1 VAADYTRTIVF
12 KVEDKAIK
20 RATDRITSSL
30 QNIEKILG
38 NIEKKGL
45 KSFVD
50 STEKVSDGLEKAT
63 RKARGLDSAIDKVEK
78 KRKAAGRFIR
88 QGLENDPFFAGERAI
103 ARTYQTLIK
112 RIDADTKLIAEKVK
126 AGFAPM
132 QALLVWVSSLPGKFK
147 LAKKAAQEFGEALQA
162 YNQGI
167 TISRQS
173 LSALENTLSTVKQVN
188 RQLPIDNEKYRDSVR
203 NVLFAEKEVNKELL
217 DRKRILDSINR
228 DQIAFRNKIKRSIAE
243 SRNRR
248 AFSGSGFQEFS
259 SRADRIKAIADE
271 KQSVQYKALQEERR
285 LKRINNRLRARGD
298 LQRTKGLTIEERI
311 NKVLAKRGQIM
322 TANGKIQKMQQNTIF
337 KGGFKGAAGSA
348 MIGGGFPLLFGQGGA
363 GAAFGGIGGAIGGA
377 FGGQFGFA
385 GSIVATAIAQWIQ
398 GIDEFNSKLR
408 GVNADMKALGFSSE
422 FTGGEIKEMAKYLKI
437 SKDETMELFSNYMRF
452 GKEIGTTLMKFYGN
466 DFSSLF
472 AIGKIKDQQSAIQ
485 AIVSMSKLLTF
496 EEQAQLLAQVGK
508 TTAVEM
514 QIRLSDLMLEKQY
527 EKRRELIKE
536 VSLMDRLWYLS
547 KLIYRYGPGPLQGI
561 VKAGESPTAKRDRE
575 LRELN
580 ESMEEN
586 RLKTDQALTA
596 IGSVEEAMNNLKLP
610 TITGEV
616 QNLGKEIKKLMNPV
630 YQLTQAAGAIGNAF
644 GESFKGIVNGS
655 MTAQQALANL
665 FQRTA
670 DHFLDMA
677 AQMIAKQI
685 QMKII
690 GIGLNFLGGF
700 SAGGSS
706 AGGFSAGGL
715 GSKMGSGFY
724 SGSGGGGGVSWT
736 DIAGKKAAGGPV
748 TGGKSYIVGEK
759 GPELFV
765 PGSSGNIVPNH
776 AMGGANIVVN
786 VDASGSEVEGNDAG
800 AREFGNVLAVA
811 IQSELVRQKRPG
823 GLLA

>member
-1 VAADYTRTIVF
+1 MAADYTRTIVF

-38 NIEKKGL
+38 SIEKKGL

-78 KRKAAGRFIR
+78 KRRAAGRFIR
-88 QGLENDPFFAGERAI
+88 QGLENDPFFATERAI

-112 RIDADTKLIAEKVK
+112 RIDADTKLVAEKVK

-311 NKVLAKRGQIM
+311 NKVLAKRGKIM
-322 TANGKIQKMQQNTIF
+322 TENGKIQKIQQNTIF
-337 KGGFKGAAGSA
+337 KGGLKGAAGSA

-363 GAAFGGIGGAIGGA
+363 GAAFGGIGGAIGGS
-377 FGGQFGFA
+377 FGGQYGFA

-398 GIDEFNSKLR
+398 GLDEFNLKLR

-485 AIVSMSKLLTF
+485 AIVSMSKVLTF

-514 QIRLSDLMLEKQY
+514 QIKLSDLMLEKQY

-536 VSLMDRLWYLS
+536 ISLMGQIWYWTKKIVGGREWGD
-547 KLIYRYGPGPLQGI
+547 KL
-561 VKAGESPTAKRDRE
+561 AGESPTARRDRE
-575 LRELN
+575 LKELN
-580 ESMEEN
+580 DSMEEN
-586 RLKTDQALTA
+586 RLKTEQALTA
-596 IGSVEEAMNNLKLP
+596 IGSVEEAMDKLKLP

-616 QNLGKEIKKLMNPV
+616 ENLGKEIEKLMDPV

-644 GESFKGIVNGS
+644 GESFKGIVKGS
-655 MTAQQALANL
+655 MTAQDALRNL

-677 AQMIAKQI
+677 ARMAAAQLQK
-685 QMKII
+685 
-690 GIGLNFLGGF
+690 GILTMFNL
-700 SAGGSS
+700 GSS
-706 AGGFSAGGL
+706 I
-715 GSKMGSGFY
+715 MSGP
-724 SGSGGGGGVSWT
+724 GGGYFDPMTGKG
-736 DIAGKKAAGGPV
+736 IAGPNYGLADGG
-748 TGGKSYIVGEK
+748 TARGNQSYIVGER

-765 PGSSGNIVPNH
+765 PRTTGTVIPNH
-776 AMGGANIVVN
+776 ELGGGANIVVN
-786 VDASGSEVEGNDAG
+786 VDASGSAVEGDAG
-800 AREFGNVLAVA
+800 AAQELGDMLAAA
-811 IQSELVRQKRPG
+811 IQAELVKEKRPG

>member
-38 NIEKKGL
+38 SIEKKGL

-78 KRKAAGRFIR
+78 KRRAAGRFIR
-88 QGLENDPFFAGERAI
+88 QGLENDPFFATERAI

-112 RIDADTKLIAEKVK
+112 RIDADTKLVAEKVK

-311 NKVLAKRGQIM
+311 NKVLAKRGKIM
-322 TANGKIQKMQQNTIF
+322 TENGKIQKIQQNTIF
-337 KGGFKGAAGSA
+337 KGGLKGAAGSA

-363 GAAFGGIGGAIGGA
+363 GAAFGGIGGAIGGS
-377 FGGQFGFA
+377 FGGQYGFA

-398 GIDEFNSKLR
+398 GLDEFNLKLR

-485 AIVSMSKLLTF
+485 AIVSMSKVLTF

-514 QIRLSDLMLEKQY
+514 QIKLSDLMLEKQY

-536 VSLMDRLWYLS
+536 ISLMGQIWYWTKKIVGGREWGD
-547 KLIYRYGPGPLQGI
+547 KL
-561 VKAGESPTAKRDRE
+561 AGESPTARRDRE
-575 LRELN
+575 LKELN
-580 ESMEEN
+580 DSMEEN
-586 RLKTDQALTA
+586 RLKTEQALTA
-596 IGSVEEAMNNLKLP
+596 IGSVEEAMDKLKLP

-616 QNLGKEIKKLMNPV
+616 ENLGKEIEKLMDPV

-644 GESFKGIVNGS
+644 GESFKGIVKGS
-655 MTAQQALANL
+655 MTAQDALRNL

-677 AQMIAKQI
+677 AQIMAAQI
-685 QMKII
+685 RA
-690 GIGLNFLGGF
+690 GIMGMFNFGANPVNNFGGM
-700 SAGGSS
+700 GVKMNSS
-706 AGGFSAGGL
+706 AYEF
-715 GSKMGSGFY
+715 
-724 SGSGGGGGVSWT
+724 
-736 DIAGKKAAGGPV
+736 DIGTPPFKAKGGPV
-748 TGGKSYIVGEK
+748 TGGSPYIVGEK

-765 PGSSGNIVPNH
+765 PNSHGSIVPNDQ
-776 AMGGANIVVN
+776 MGGANIVVN
-786 VDASGSEVEGNDAG
+786 VDASGSAVQGDAG
-800 AREFGNVLAVA
+800 QAEELGSMLAAAVQA
-811 IQSELVRQKRPG
+811 EIANQQRPG
-823 GLLA
+823 GLLAGTR

>member
-1 VAADYTRTIVF
+1 MAADYTRTIVF

-38 NIEKKGL
+38 SIEKKGL

-78 KRKAAGRFIR
+78 KRRAAGRFIR
-88 QGLENDPFFAGERAI
+88 QGLENDPFFATERAI

-112 RIDADTKLIAEKVK
+112 RIDADTKLVAEKVK

-311 NKVLAKRGQIM
+311 NKVLAKRGKIM
-322 TANGKIQKMQQNTIF
+322 TENGKIQKIQQNTIF
-337 KGGFKGAAGSA
+337 KGGLKGAAGSA

-363 GAAFGGIGGAIGGA
+363 GAAFGGIGGAIGGS
-377 FGGQFGFA
+377 FGGQYGFA

-398 GIDEFNSKLR
+398 GLDEFNLKLR

-485 AIVSMSKLLTF
+485 AIVSMSKVLTF

-514 QIRLSDLMLEKQY
+514 QIKLSDLMLEKQY

-536 VSLMDRLWYLS
+536 ISLMGQIWYWTKKIVGGREWGD
-547 KLIYRYGPGPLQGI
+547 KL
-561 VKAGESPTAKRDRE
+561 AGESPTARRDRE
-575 LRELN
+575 LKELN
-580 ESMEEN
+580 DSMEEN
-586 RLKTDQALTA
+586 RLKTEQALTA
-596 IGSVEEAMNNLKLP
+596 IGSVEEAMDKLKLP

-616 QNLGKEIKKLMNPV
+616 ENLGKEIEKLMDPV

-644 GESFKGIVNGS
+644 GESFKGIVKGS
-655 MTAQQALANL
+655 MTAQDALRNL

-677 AQMIAKQI
+677 AQIMAAQI
-685 QMKII
+685 RA
-690 GIGLNFLGGF
+690 GIMGMFNF
-700 SAGGSS
+700 
-706 AGGFSAGGL
+706 
-715 GSKMGSGFY
+715 
-724 SGSGGGGGVSWT
+724 
-736 DIAGKKAAGGPV
+736 
-748 TGGKSYIVGEK
+748 
-759 GPELFV
+759 
-765 PGSSGNIVPNH
+765 
-776 AMGGANIVVN
+776 GANPVN
-786 VDASGSEVEGNDAG
+786 N
-800 AREFGNVLAVA
+800 FGGMGVKMN
-811 IQSELVRQKRPG
+811 P
-823 GLLA
+823 

>member
-1 VAADYTRTIVF
+1 TIVF

-38 NIEKKGL
+38 SIEKKGL

-78 KRKAAGRFIR
+78 KRRAAGRFIR
-88 QGLENDPFFAGERAI
+88 QGLENDPFFATERAI

-112 RIDADTKLIAEKVK
+112 RIDADTKLVAEKVK

-311 NKVLAKRGQIM
+311 NKVLAKRGKIM
-322 TANGKIQKMQQNTIF
+322 TENGKIQKIQQNTIF
-337 KGGFKGAAGSA
+337 KGGLKGAAGSA

-363 GAAFGGIGGAIGGA
+363 GAAFGGIGGAIGGS
-377 FGGQFGFA
+377 FGGQYGFA

-398 GIDEFNSKLR
+398 GLDEFNLKLR

-485 AIVSMSKLLTF
+485 AIVSMSKVLTF

-514 QIRLSDLMLEKQY
+514 QIKLSDLMLEKQY

-536 VSLMDRLWYLS
+536 ISLMGQIWYWTKKIVGGREWGD
-547 KLIYRYGPGPLQGI
+547 KL
-561 VKAGESPTAKRDRE
+561 AGESPTARRDRE
-575 LRELN
+575 LKELN
-580 ESMEEN
+580 DSMEEN
-586 RLKTDQALTA
+586 RLKTEQALTA
-596 IGSVEEAMNNLKLP
+596 IGSVEEAMDKLKLP

-616 QNLGKEIKKLMNPV
+616 ENLGKEIEKLMDPV

-644 GESFKGIVNGS
+644 GESFKGIVKGS
-655 MTAQQALANL
+655 MTAQDALRNL

-677 AQMIAKQI
+677 ARMAAAQLQK
-685 QMKII
+685 
-690 GIGLNFLGGF
+690 GILTMFNL
-700 SAGGSS
+700 GSS
-706 AGGFSAGGL
+706 I
-715 GSKMGSGFY
+715 MSGP
-724 SGSGGGGGVSWT
+724 GGGYFDPMTGKG
-736 DIAGKKAAGGPV
+736 IAGPNYGLADGG
-748 TGGKSYIVGEK
+748 TARGNQSYIVGER

-765 PGSSGNIVPNH
+765 PRTTGTVIPNH
-776 AMGGANIVVN
+776 ELGGGANIVVN
-786 VDASGSEVEGNDAG
+786 VDASGSAVEGDAG
-800 AREFGNVLAVA
+800 AAQELGDMLA
-811 IQSELVRQKRPG
+811 
-823 GLLA
+823 

>member
-1 VAADYTRTIVF
+1 MAADYTRTIVF

-38 NIEKKGL
+38 SIEKKGL

-78 KRKAAGRFIR
+78 KRRAAGRFIR
-88 QGLENDPFFAGERAI
+88 QGLENDPFFATERAI

-112 RIDADTKLIAEKVK
+112 RIDADTKLVAEKVK

-311 NKVLAKRGQIM
+311 NKVLAKRGKIM
-322 TANGKIQKMQQNTIF
+322 TENGKIQKIQQNTIF
-337 KGGFKGAAGSA
+337 KGGLKGAAGSA

-363 GAAFGGIGGAIGGA
+363 GAAFGGIGGAIGGS
-377 FGGQFGFA
+377 FGGQYGFA

-398 GIDEFNSKLR
+398 GLDEFNLKLR

-485 AIVSMSKLLTF
+485 AIVSMSKVLTF

-514 QIRLSDLMLEKQY
+514 QIKLSDLMLEKQY

-536 VSLMDRLWYLS
+536 ISLMGQIWYWTKKIVGGREWGD
-547 KLIYRYGPGPLQGI
+547 KL
-561 VKAGESPTAKRDRE
+561 AGESPTARRDRE
-575 LRELN
+575 LKELN
-580 ESMEEN
+580 DSMEEN
-586 RLKTDQALTA
+586 RLKTEQALTA
-596 IGSVEEAMNNLKLP
+596 IGSVEEAMDKLKLP

-616 QNLGKEIKKLMNPV
+616 ENLGKEIEKLMDPV

-644 GESFKGIVNGS
+644 GESFKGIVKGS
-655 MTAQQALANL
+655 MTAQDALRNL

-677 AQMIAKQI
+677 AQIMAAQI
-685 QMKII
+685 RA
-690 GIGLNFLGGF
+690 GIMGMFNFGANPVNNFGGM
-700 SAGGSS
+700 GVKMNSS
-706 AGGFSAGGL
+706 AYEF
-715 GSKMGSGFY
+715 
-724 SGSGGGGGVSWT
+724 
-736 DIAGKKAAGGPV
+736 DIGTPPFKAKGGPV
-748 TGGKSYIVGEK
+748 TGGSPYIVGEK

-765 PGSSGNIVPNH
+765 PNSHGSIVPNDQ
-776 AMGGANIVVN
+776 MGGANIVVN
-786 VDASGSEVEGNDAG
+786 VDASGSAVQGDAG
-800 AREFGNVLAVA
+800 QAEELGSMLAAAVQA
-811 IQSELVRQKRPG
+811 EIANQQRPG
-823 GLLA
+823 GLLAGTR

>member
-1 VAADYTRTIVF
+1 MAADYTRTIVF

-78 KRKAAGRFIR
+78 KRRAAGRFIR
-88 QGLENDPFFAGERAI
+88 QGLENDPFFASERAI

-112 RIDADTKLIAEKVK
+112 RIDADTKLVAEKVK

-437 SKDETMELFSNYMRF
+437 SKDETMQLLSNYMRF
-452 GKEIGTTLMKFYGN
+452 GKEVGTTLMKFYGN

-485 AIVSMSKLLTF
+485 AIVSMSKVLTF

-508 TTAVEM
+508 TTAVEI
-514 QIRLSDLMLEKQY
+514 QIKLSDLMLEKQY

-536 VSLMDRLWYLS
+536 VSLMGQIWYWTKRISAFALAEDELGR
-547 KLIYRYGPGPLQGI
+547 KII
-561 VKAGESPTAKRDRE
+561 TGESPTERRDRE
-575 LRELN
+575 LKELN
-580 ESMEEN
+580 DSMDEN
-586 RLKTDQALTA
+586 RLKTEQALAA

-610 TITGEV
+610 TISGEV
-616 QNLGKEIKKLMNPV
+616 ENLGKEIEKLMNPV
-630 YQLTQAAGAIGNAF
+630 YQLTQAAGVIGNAF
-644 GESFKGIVNGS
+644 GESFKGIVKGS
-655 MTAQQALANL
+655 MTAQDALRNL
-665 FQRTA
+665 FQKTA

-685 QMKII
+685 QMKIL
-690 GIGLNFLGGF
+690 GIGLNWF
-700 SAGGSS
+700 AGADVRAAATD
-706 AGGFSAGGL
+706 AGRSVSDMNQIMNGGL
-715 GSKMGSGFY
+715 ETVI
-724 SGSGGGGGVSWT
+724 GGNR
-736 DIAGKKAAGGPV
+736 AAGGPV
-748 TGGKSYIVGEK
+748 SGGTPYVVGEK

-765 PGSSGNIVPNH
+765 PNSHGSIVPNH
-776 AMGGANIVVN
+776 EMGGANIVVN
-786 VDASGSEVEGNDAG
+786 VDASGSSVQGDAG
-800 AREFGNVLAVA
+800 QAEELGSMLAAAVQA
-811 IQSELVRQKRPG
+811 EILNQQRPG
-823 GLLA
+823 GLLAGTR